1 MARSLNPSAAM
12 TFAYRGEI
20 WTDAGGYATVRS
32 PAEGPGG
39 SGDVGRRAISNV
51 HNTRRE

>member
-1 MARSLNPSAAM
+1 M
-12 TFAYRGEI
+12 TFTYRGEI
-20 WTDAGGYATVRS
+20 WTDARGYATVRS

-39 SGDVGRRAISNV
+39 SGDVGRRSISNV